1 MGKPDTLDRIVQILI
16 GLAMLFALGNGTFM
30 LTDPFGWYQAVP
42 TVKFT
47 GPPNQHFIR
56 DIGIAFICSGV
67 MLAYALPYPQGRWLA
82 AFAGS
87 LFIAAH
93 GVLHVWEVLT
103 GICAQ
108 DLFWKDAPGV
118 LGFPILVWIA
128 LGILFVRQRVTP
140 GGLPKVALLGA
151 IDKMSPDESAYFHEI
166 AKAPGHAFEKMAHFM
181 AVTTHRHDA
190 PADLFHMARIGAT
203 LIEDCGPCALTAA
216 QGALAEKVARDLVNM
231 ALSAKPPEG
240 DMKMAFDFGQAI
252 ALHAPEAT
260 ALGDALEAKF
270 GRTVRL
276 ELAMTAATV
285 RAYPAMKR
293 GLGLGKPCSMVPMK
307 V

>member
-16 GLAMLFALGNGTFM
+16 GLAMLFALGNGAFM
-30 LTDPFGWYQAVP
+30 LIDPFGWYQAVP

-118 LGFPILVWIA
+118 LGLDRKSV
-128 LGILFVRQRVTP
+128 V
-140 GGLPKVALLGA
+140 
-151 IDKMSPDESAYFHEI
+151 
-166 AKAPGHAFEKMAHFM
+166 
-181 AVTTHRHDA
+181 
-190 PADLFHMARIGAT
+190 
-203 LIEDCGPCALTAA
+203 
-216 QGALAEKVARDLVNM
+216 
-231 ALSAKPPEG
+231 
-240 DMKMAFDFGQAI
+240 
-252 ALHAPEAT
+252 
-260 ALGDALEAKF
+260 
-270 GRTVRL
+270 
-276 ELAMTAATV
+276 
-285 RAYPAMKR
+285 
-293 GLGLGKPCSMVPMK
+293 
-307 V
+307 